1 MCNLFDVIYMIVD
14 VGSNCGSYPDDILA
28 IDIPG
33 VADVQVCNIH
43 TLDLCNVGI
52 SFSFRS
58 ASS

>member
-1 MCNLFDVIYMIVD
+1 MHCLFDVIYMIVD

-33 VADVQVCNIH
+33 VAGVQVCITY
-43 TLDLCNVGI
+43 TLKLCNVRT

-58 ASS
+58 ALS